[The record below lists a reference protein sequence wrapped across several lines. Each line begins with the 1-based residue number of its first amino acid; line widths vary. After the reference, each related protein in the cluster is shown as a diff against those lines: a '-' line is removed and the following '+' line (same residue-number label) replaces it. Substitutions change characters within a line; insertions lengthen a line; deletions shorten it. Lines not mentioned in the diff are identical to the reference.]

1 MDSLQKQ
8 RPFSQVIIFLLLYMV
23 LCIVET
29 SFSSWYRHVL
39 TPKTNV
45 IIQEYVMTQI
55 YNQAI
60 RVDLSCYENPDFYD
74 NYTKANE
81 EILTRVINILNNVS
95 WISGILF
102 SIIASLIA
110 IVTYEPLILPIVI
123 IPAIIVHFVDKNFT
137 KVKYDRDMKNTV
149 YRRQMEYVKRTVY
162 MQDYAKD
169 LRLSNIFRPILK
181 NFHEAIDNM
190 KSITHEYSLKA
201 ALLRFF
207 RDIIMVLATYSLVQG
222 LIVYRYLKH
231 HAYSLGALTTILNAA
246 TNLIRLISQFTFASA
261 YFYENG
267 MYIENFKTFLEYEPK
282 MVENP
287 QGKSPKKEENN
298 ISIKNISFTYEGQA
312 QPILKNI
319 SMEIPAGQKIALVG
333 HNGAGKST
341 FVKLLMRLYEVTEG
355 EIQLDKVNIKDY
367 KLSEYRGI
375 FGTIFQ
381 DFKIFATTIT
391 ENVLLYPP
399 KSQEDIKR
407 AEEAIKASGLYGKI
421 ENLEKGMDS
430 LLTKEFDDKGVL
442 MSGGEFQKIA
452 IARVFAKESSIA
464 ILDEPSSALDPI
476 SEYEMFENMMKACEN
491 KTVIFVSHRLS
502 SAILADKI
510 YMMED
515 GSIVEEG
522 SHEELMNLEGKYAE
536 MFKMQAEKYREEEGA
551 IA

>member
-23 LCIVET
+23 LCVVET

-81 EILTRVINILNNVS
+81 EILNRVINILNNVS
-95 WISGILF
+95 WIAGILF

-123 IPAIIVHFVDKNFT
+123 VPAIIVHFVDKNFT

-190 KSITHEYSLKA
+190 KNITHEYSLKA

-287 QGKSPKKEENN
+287 EGNIPKKEENN
-298 ISIKNISFTYEGQA
+298 ISIKNISFTYEGQTE
-312 QPILKNI
+312 PILKNI

-421 ENLEKGMDS
+421 ENFEMGMDS

-515 GSIVEEG
+515 GSIIEEG
-522 SHEELMNLEGKYAE
+522 SHEELMNLQGKYAE